1 MSLRLPVACLAA
13 FGLVGLVLAFG
24 RPVSAADAPGSQ
36 TITAGD
42 LKLTVPK
49 SWQKEPVSSQYR
61 KAQMKV
67 PKANDN
73 EAEGADF
80 VVYYF
85 NGGGGGVDANL
96 ERWVKQ
102 FQPVGRKAEAKAGT
116 SLKGDKYVFLDL
128 QGTWNKPVGPM
139 IQQRTREMPK
149 ARALSAIL
157 TTKEG
162 NYFLRLT
169 GPDQTVSDNLK
180 AFRESFGADEKSE
193 KNHPL

>member
-13 FGLVGLVLAFG
+13 FGLAGLVLACG
-24 RPVSAADAPGSQ
+24 RPASAADAPGTK
-36 TITAGD
+36 TIKAGD
-42 LKLTVPK
+42 LTLTVPD
-49 SWQKEPVSSQYR
+49 SWHKEEVTSRFR

-67 PKANDN
+67 PKVKDD
-73 EAEGADF
+73 AEDADF

-85 NGGGGGVDANL
+85 DGGGGAAAANL
-96 ERWVKQ
+96 DRWVQQ
-102 FQPVGRKAEAKAGT
+102 FLPAGRKTEAKAGT
-116 SLKGDKYVFLDL
+116 SRQGEKYVFLDL
-128 QGTWNKPVGPM
+128 RGTWNKPVGPM

-149 ARALSAIL
+149 SRALSVIL

-169 GPDQTVSDNLK
+169 GPEQTVTDNLK

-193 KNHPL
+193 KNHAL